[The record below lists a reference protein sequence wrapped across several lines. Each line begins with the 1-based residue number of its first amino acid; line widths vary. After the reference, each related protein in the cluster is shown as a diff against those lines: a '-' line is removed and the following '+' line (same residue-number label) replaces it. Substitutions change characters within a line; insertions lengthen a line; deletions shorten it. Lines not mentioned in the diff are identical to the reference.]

1 MANGRPVY
9 WRLSRSNFIFSR
21 ISDHAMTAPF
31 AAPLP
36 RALRRGFD
44 RRAANLAQVDYLLHE
59 IGQRMQERMRY
70 IRLDPKRA
78 LDLGCGR
85 GHGLAALRAQYPDAQ
100 IAGLDL
106 SARMLHESARLDP
119 QRGSGWIGR
128 LLGRR
133 PVFDLVQADYASL
146 PFATGAFDML
156 WSNLALHWHPE
167 PHLVFPEWHR
177 VAAEGGLLMFSLF
190 GPDTLRELRQALAG
204 VDGRP
209 HTLRFVDMHD
219 IGDMLVHGGWS
230 TPVMD
235 METLTI
241 TYERAETLLQDVHL
255 MGGFA
260 AGDGGLRSRSWLKR
274 VHAALEAQRGADG
287 LIKLTFEIVYGH
299 AWKLAPA
306 ARQIPDA
313 EGRVSI
319 PLHSIG
325 RGRAK

>member
-1 MANGRPVY
+1 MSVSPV
-9 WRLSRSNFIFSR
+9 
-21 ISDHAMTAPF
+21 APS
-31 AAPLP
+31 L
-36 RALRRGFD
+36 RALRHGFD
-44 RRAANLAQVDYLLHE
+44 RRAADLAEVDYLLRE

-70 IRLDPKRA
+70 IRLSPARA

-106 SARMLHESARLDP
+106 SARMLREAARLDP
-119 QRGSGWIGR
+119 QRGGGWVAR

-133 PVFDLVQADYASL
+133 PVFDLLQADYERL
-146 PFATGAFDML
+146 PFAAGTFDML
-156 WSNLALHWHPE
+156 WSNLALHWHAE
-167 PHLVFPEWHR
+167 PHRIFPEWHR
-177 VAAEGGLLMFSLF
+177 VTADGGLLMFSLF

-235 METLTI
+235 METLTV
-241 TYERAETLLQDVHL
+241 TYERPDTLLRDVHL

-260 AGDGGLRSRSWLKR
+260 AGDGALHGRQWLGQ
-274 VHAALEAQRGADG
+274 VHAALEAQRNQDG
-287 LIKLTFEIVYGH
+287 VIPLTFEIVYGH

-306 ARQIPDA
+306 ARQVADA
-313 EGRVSI
+313 DGRVSI
-319 PLHSIG
+319 PIHSI
-325 RGRAK
+325 RRAGPR